1 MVTGNNLL
9 KSLILVRGAPDSGKT
24 TIARSILSGD
34 QIGIGKITK
43 AFFESDF
50 WFSRTGTYQY
60 DPSNVGE
67 ADGWC
72 LKQCESAMVAN
83 TNLIVIA
90 NDFILL
96 WQLELYH
103 KLAEE
108 YGYSVQEIIC
118 SGQFTKNKR
127 KLSDEQ
133 IARARRNFQYR
144 PRTYTLGS
152 GDEG

>member
-1 MVTGNNLL
+1 ML
-9 KSLILVRGAPDSGKT
+9 KSLVLVRGAPSSGKT

-34 QIGIGKITK
+34 QIGIGKTSK
-43 AFFESDF
+43 AYFESDF
-50 WFSRTGTYQY
+50 WFQRTGAYQY
-60 DPSNVGE
+60 DAAKVGE

-72 LKQCESAMVAN
+72 LQQCENVMKVN

-103 KLAEE
+103 KLAAQ
-108 YGYSVQEIIC
+108 YGYTVQEIIV
-118 SGQFTKNKR
+118 SGQFEKNKR
-127 KLSDEQ
+127 NLSEEQ
-133 IARARRNFQYR
+133 ITRARRNFQYR
-144 PRTYTLGS
+144 PRTYVLGS